1 MPIRS
6 ARPFHR
12 FWLQASLLAGLTAAF
27 LASCGESLGPPP
39 APFRQISFDE
49 AVAEAGREGKAV
61 FIDFYAS
68 WCPPCRRLAAATWP
82 DPAVQEWLDTHTVPL
97 KIDAEREVRLAG
109 RFGVEAY
116 PTLIFIDGEGQEIG
130 RLLGFRDPAG
140 FIAEGSRI
148 LGGRQQPPAEN

>member
-6 ARPFHR
+6 ACCPRRCRLHA
-12 FWLQASLLAGLTAAF
+12 WLLTLLPALL
-27 LASCGESLGPPP
+27 LASCGEPLGPPP

-82 DPAVQEWLDTHTVPL
+82 DPAVQEWLGTHTVPL
-97 KIDAEREVRLAG
+97 KIDAEAEVRLAA
-109 RFGVEAY
+109 RYGVEAY

-148 LGGRQQPPAEN
+148 LSGRQRP